1 MLGSAAM
8 VRKVIS
14 CAIMLALFIGGM
26 AVCVLGLEV
35 WLDGRGGFVA
45 PMMIFGGALFAIVG
59 VVTLAEDFAEAFL
72 HPKGP
77 PALPPAPPRAT
88 PQARAGSAP
97 GCPRLPLG

>member
-1 MLGSAAM
+1 M

-14 CAIMLALFIGGM
+14 CTIMLALFIGGM

-45 PMMIFGGALFAIVG
+45 PMMIFGGALFAIAG

-72 HPKGP
+72 QPKGSL
-77 PALPPAPPRAT
+77 ALPPAPPRAT
-88 PQARAGSAP
+88 HRARAGTAP
-97 GCPRLPLG
+97 GCLRLPPG